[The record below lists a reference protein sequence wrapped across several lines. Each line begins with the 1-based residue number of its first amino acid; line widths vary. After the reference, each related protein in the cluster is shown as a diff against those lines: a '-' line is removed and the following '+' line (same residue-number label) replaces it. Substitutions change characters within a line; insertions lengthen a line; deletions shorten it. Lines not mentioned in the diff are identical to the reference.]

1 MKAEWIQVTAT
12 KDQHNWAICSN
23 TGLMENGVGPAEALG
38 RLQAM
43 AAEYAD
49 KGYSI
54 QWDRE
59 PLSSYDLE
67 FYGDLFA
74 AEQWEEDQRIYAE
87 FG

>member
-12 KDQHNWAICSN
+12 KDSSNWAICSN
-23 TGLMENGVGPAEALG
+23 TALMENGLDPTQALG
-38 RLQAM
+38 KLRAM
-43 AAEYAD
+43 AAEYAG

-67 FYGDLFA
+67 LYGDLFA
-74 AEQWEEDQRIYAE
+74 AEAWEEDQRIYAE